1 VLGTVPKGATVL
13 NIHLRESSKNG
24 PVFAALV
31 RIAAEERRSLA
42 GMAWILLLDG
52 MKTREERQAIWTD
65 LGRAA
70 GEARR

>member
-1 VLGTVPKGATVL
+1 MLGIVPKGATVL
-13 NIHLRESSKNG
+13 NIHLKESSKNG

-52 MKTREERQAIWTD
+52 MKAREERQAIWTD